1 MSTHSGRWSQRG
13 VNGGF
18 RGPAVIRARLPPFK
32 SSATVRITANFIDR
46 EWRLTQRPYD
56 LLTFDPPPTLEN
68 GKLDIV
74 EQPVSD
80 RLQVSALSLAQR
92 SLIDDARQSA

>member
-1 MSTHSGRWSQRG
+1 MAASEVQRSF
-13 VNGGF
+13 VHACRPSSHRPLFGF
-18 RGPAVIRARLPPFK
+18 
-32 SSATVRITANFIDR
+32 ANFIDR

-56 LLTFDPPPTLEN
+56 LLAFDPPPTLEN

-74 EQPVSD
+74 EQPLSD

-92 SLIDDARQSA
+92 SLIYDARQSA